1 MNNLICRKDECD
13 NVVECDVDTIA
24 ITCNECCATLGVDN
38 NIAFGGQMENLV
50 TAIVWFGNTVVICI
64 AAIVIYCMI
73 NKGGKQYGIYNEVR
87 INMADDWVVSHWND
101 WYRGIGQFVRMFD
114 VVE

>member
-38 NIAFGGQMENLV
+38 NIAFGGQMEDLV

-64 AAIVIYCMI
+64 AAIVIYCMV
-73 NKGGKQYGIYNEVR
+73 NKGGKQMIFFELAMWLIGLIIGMYSIACLYMWVR
-87 INMADDWVVSHWND
+87 SVWND
-101 WYRGIGQFVRMFD
+101 
-114 VVE
+114 

>member
-38 NIAFGGQMENLV
+38 NIAFGG
-50 TAIVWFGNTVVICI
+50 
-64 AAIVIYCMI
+64 
-73 NKGGKQYGIYNEVR
+73 
-87 INMADDWVVSHWND
+87 
-101 WYRGIGQFVRMFD
+101 
-114 VVE
+114 

>member
-38 NIAFGGQMENLV
+38 NIAFGGQMEDLV

-64 AAIVIYCMI
+64 AAIVIYCMV
-73 NKGGKQYGIYNEVR
+73 NKGGKQMIFFELAMWLIGLIIGFYTIAHLYMWVR
-87 INMADDWVVSHWND
+87 SVWND
-101 WYRGIGQFVRMFD
+101 
-114 VVE
+114 